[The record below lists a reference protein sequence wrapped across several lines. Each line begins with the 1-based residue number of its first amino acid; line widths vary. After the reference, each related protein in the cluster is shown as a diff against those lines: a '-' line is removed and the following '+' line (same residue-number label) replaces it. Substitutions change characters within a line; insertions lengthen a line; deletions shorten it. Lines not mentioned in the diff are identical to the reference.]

1 MDFHFSS
8 HTLNKK
14 KRKRMRETTEIV
26 QFINAVLMLSVLHAD
41 AFVLVVRLATEAN
54 VVEEGMMEEAG
65 IGYVRLVK
73 KKKKITFWA
82 PLTFPGQDQPGN
94 PILTLGNGV
103 YGRCDFN
110 ITCSSDSTR
119 QVYIR
124 EI

>member
-1 MDFHFSS
+1 MLRQQELYS
-8 HTLNKK
+8 L
-14 KRKRMRETTEIV
+14 
-26 QFINAVLMLSVLHAD
+26 NAVLMLSVLHAN
-41 AFVLVVRLATEAN
+41 AFVLLVGLATEAN
-54 VVEEGMMEEAG
+54 VVEEGMMEEEAG
-65 IGYVRLVK
+65 IGYVRLDK
-73 KKKKITFWA
+73 KKKEKITFWS

>member
-1 MDFHFSS
+1 
-8 HTLNKK
+8 
-14 KRKRMRETTEIV
+14 MRETTGIV
-26 QFINAVLMLSVLHAD
+26 QFINAVLMLSVLHAN
-41 AFVLVVRLATEAN
+41 AFVLLVGLVTEAN
-54 VVEEGMMEEAG
+54 VVEEGMMEEEEAG
-65 IGYVRLVK
+65 IGYVRLGK
-73 KKKKITFWA
+73 KKKKNYFWA

-110 ITCSSDSTR
+110 ITCNSDSTR